1 VEAARVTVL
10 GLAVLAG
17 AIAAAGVFV
26 ARNVDRIV
34 GERPAGALVLVAMTP
49 LIPFIGIGFG
59 VSLDDVLPVLGFGM
73 AGVHLARERALPV
86 PAPRWTVWLAL
97 AAAGLLFV
105 AAAIS
110 SVANGEGLVSGLRL
124 FVRGAGHMLLVFG
137 IGAVAAISIARRPRL
152 REVVC
157 LALAGVGTFEALF
170 GLAAYVGVLPGQ
182 IGLQAMGRGSALFG
196 DVPGRV
202 TGTTAIA
209 ANYAG
214 AVLLITVLVTAGLA
228 LAAVTR
234 RDRAIGWASV
244 AVQMVALGLTF
255 SRAPLALAVAGLV
268 ALIVLRSRAILLVP
282 MVLAVIV
289 AVLLSPLRERFL
301 EDSTNRLA
309 LWWSAFLIMIDH
321 PLTGS
326 GPGLSRV
333 VARAN
338 PERYVFTDLGRAPAT
353 AHNAIL
359 HGGAE
364 MGVLGLLGFLLTYV
378 LLAAVGLLA
387 ALRAVRAGDTLL
399 LALALALGGFL
410 AQGMVNNLMTVG
422 MTSVLGGLLAGTV
435 ASGLLSDAPAPVPAG
450 SPLAGRRA
458 DAGRTALHSRP

>member
-1 VEAARVTVL
+1 
-10 GLAVLAG
+10 
-17 AIAAAGVFV
+17 
-26 ARNVDRIV
+26 
-34 GERPAGALVLVAMTP
+34 
-49 LIPFIGIGFG
+49 
-59 VSLDDVLPVLGFGM
+59 
-73 AGVHLARERALPV
+73 
-86 PAPRWTVWLAL
+86 
-97 AAAGLLFV
+97 
-105 AAAIS
+105 
-110 SVANGEGLVSGLRL
+110 
-124 FVRGAGHMLLVFG
+124 
-137 IGAVAAISIARRPRL
+137 
-152 REVVC
+152 
-157 LALAGVGTFEALF
+157 
-170 GLAAYVGVLPGQ
+170 
-182 IGLQAMGRGSALFG
+182 MGRGSALFG
-196 DVPGRV
+196 DVPGRI

-228 LAAVTR
+228 LQATAR
-234 RDRAIGWASV
+234 RDRALAWAAV

-255 SRAPLALAVAGLV
+255 SRAPLALALAGLV
-268 ALIVLRSRAILLVP
+268 ALIILRSRAILLVP
-282 MVLAVIV
+282 MVLAVGAAI
-289 AVLLSPLRERFL
+289 LLSPLRERFL
-301 EDSTNRLA
+301 ADSTNRLA

-338 PERYVFTDLGRAPAT
+338 PERYVFTELGRAPAT

-378 LLAAVGLLA
+378 LLAIVGLLA
-387 ALRAVRAGDTLL
+387 TVRAIRAGDTLA

-435 ASGLLSDAPAPVPAG
+435 ASGVLSDAVAPAAAP
-450 SPLAGRRA
+450 SRDAGRRA
-458 DAGRTALHSRP
+458 GVGRTALHSRP